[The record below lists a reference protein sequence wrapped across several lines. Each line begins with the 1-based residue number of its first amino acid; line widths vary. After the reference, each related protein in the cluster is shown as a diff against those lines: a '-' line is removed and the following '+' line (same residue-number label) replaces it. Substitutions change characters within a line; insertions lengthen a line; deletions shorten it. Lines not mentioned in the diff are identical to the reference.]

1 MPSGDL
7 GPLREDLCPTEA
19 GKPNFCFSRPP
30 SALVFVLLPLLRIG
44 FLTASRSIAVT
55 QVPSALKFR
64 QKTGSRHSGPY
75 LSAGQHLILV
85 SPERLPE
92 RPIPS

>member
-7 GPLREDLCPTEA
+7 GPSGRIYVLQKQENLTFVSLD
-19 GKPNFCFSRPP
+19 PP

-64 QKTGSRHSGPY
+64 QKTGSSHSGPY